1 MWSQEAGNKVLSG
14 WSPITSLVTPMVL
27 VYLLASLLP
36 SCRASLVAQ
45 LVKTL
50 PAMQETQIRFLGWED
65 PLEKEVA
72 THSSI
77 LAYKMPVDRG
87 AWQAIVHGVTRVR
100 HDLAT
105 KPPPPPHL
113 AQICRIVMPQCECQH
128 LPSHVSGRREP
139 SPWYFTCM
147 TTWPMNWSSTLRSS
161 SNFFCLIKMCFQ
173 GNLKTC

>member
-1 MWSQEAGNKVLSG
+1 MSHHQPCDSYG
-14 WSPITSLVTPMVL
+14 PCISL
-27 VYLLASLLP
+27 SLLPP

-45 LVKTL
+45 LVKNL

-77 LAYKMPVDRG
+77 LAYRIPMDRG
-87 AWQAIVHGVTRVR
+87 AWQATVHGVTRVR
-100 HDLAT
+100 HDLVT
-105 KPPPPPHL
+105 KPPPPAHL
-113 AQICRIVMPQCECQH
+113 AQICRIVVPQCECQH

-139 SPWYFTCM
+139 SLWYFTRR

-161 SNFFCLIKMCFQ
+161 SDFFCLIKMCFQ

>member
-1 MWSQEAGNKVLSG
+1 MSWCLQEGIIFRKRKTFSVFSHILYHTVFVFI
-14 WSPITSLVTPMVL
+14 WF
-27 VYLLASLLP
+27 
-36 SCRASLVAQ
+36 RASLVAQ

-77 LAYKMPVDRG
+77 LAYRMPVDRG
-87 AWQAIVHGVTRVR
+87 AWQAIVRGVTRVR

>member
-1 MWSQEAGNKVLSG
+1 MGFPCSSVGKESAYHTGDLGSIRWSGRSPGEGNGNPFQYSCQEN
-14 WSPITSLVTPMVL
+14 PM
-27 VYLLASLLP
+27 
-36 SCRASLVAQ
+36 
-45 LVKTL
+45 
-50 PAMQETQIRFLGWED
+50 
-65 PLEKEVA
+65 
-72 THSSI
+72 
-77 LAYKMPVDRG
+77 DRG

-128 LPSHVSGRREP
+128 LPSHVSGRQEP